1 MRLLTPLVLLL
12 LLAACAPST
21 PVVRP
26 DPVNDANADIEALV
40 QRGDFAAAAERWQA
54 RADETTD
61 SRQANRFRLQAALAW
76 LKDGQPDRAETSLPD
91 ERHLSPDQL
100 VDYNLLRA
108 ELALVRGDLAEAGW
122 RLAAGVEGLDRE
134 QANRHSRL
142 EAMLAE
148 RRDDPAREALS
159 ALEQAIADGD
169 FEPALALALLIEQPQ
184 VALERLLRQQQHRAA
199 LRPWL
204 DLALTARRHL
214 LDPVAVDRALI
225 DWQGRHPAVGYSAA
239 DAADWL
245 TLWRQSWVGPRHLA
259 VLLPGEGPLRAA
271 GDAVASGLL
280 DAWFELP
287 PNQRPALDFLRIDN
301 TADAAVA
308 GWFDARERGADFII
322 GPLERSQVDTLS
334 ELPSPGVPML
344 MLNHPSDQGW
354 ANRLA
359 PGLHAFGLVPEEE
372 AELLAVRALMAGHQ
386 RVLVL
391 FQDSDWG
398 ERVAG
403 QFANT
408 FRLGGGQ
415 IVDQAR
421 YNASQV
427 DHSAL
432 LEVVLELDQSSQRAQ
447 RLSRLLGQPLESE
460 PQRRTDIDLVF
471 LAAREQDG
479 RLIRPQLRFFGA
491 GELPLMA
498 TSQIIAGAPDAR
510 RDEDLDGLYLTL
522 PPWFLDDHSAGA
534 RRVQA
539 ERDNPG
545 IRNPNL
551 SRLHAMG
558 MDAFDI
564 ARWMSLL
571 QADADLYLAGRTG
584 LLRIPGDAR
593 LERDL
598 PLVQLRQGR
607 PVLVQ

>member
-1 MRLLTPLVLLL
+1 MRPLIALVFVLLL
-12 LLAACAPST
+12 SACAPST
-21 PVVRP
+21 PVLRP
-26 DPVNDANADIEALV
+26 DPSSDAGAEIAGLL
-40 QRGDFAAAAERWQA
+40 QRGDYAAAAERLQE
-54 RADETTD
+54 RADEAQDTE
-61 SRQANRFRLQAALAW
+61 RANELRLQAASAW
-76 LKDGQPDRAETSLPD
+76 LRDGQPERAETLLPD
-91 ERHLSPDQL
+91 ERRLSPAQL
-100 VDYNLLRA
+100 LDYNLIRA
-108 ELALVRGDLAEAGW
+108 ELALLRGDLAEAGW

-134 QANRHSRL
+134 QANRHARL
-142 EAMLAE
+142 EALLAE
-148 RRDDPAREALS
+148 RRDDPAREALL
-159 ALEQAIADGD
+159 ALEQAMADGD
-169 FEPALALALLIEQPQ
+169 FEPPLALALLIEQPQ
-184 VALERLLRQQQHRAA
+184 TALERLLRQQQHREP

-204 DLALTARRHL
+204 DLALTARGHL
-214 LDPVAVDRALI
+214 LDPAALDRALI

-239 DAADWL
+239 EAADWL
-245 TLWRQSWVGPRHLA
+245 SLWRQSWAGPGYLA
-259 VLLPGEGPLRAA
+259 VLLPGEGPLRTA

-287 PNQRPALDFLRIDN
+287 PSQRPVLDFLRIGT
-301 TADAAVA
+301 TAEDAIA

-344 MLNHPSDQGW
+344 LLNHPSDQGW
-354 ANRLA
+354 PNRLA

-372 AELLAVRALMAGHQ
+372 AELLAVRALMAGHE
-386 RVLVL
+386 RALVL

-398 ERVAG
+398 DRVAQ
-403 QFANT
+403 QFARS

-421 YNASQV
+421 YDASQV

-432 LEVVLELDQSSQRAQ
+432 LEVVLELDQSGERAR
-447 RLSRLLGQPLESE
+447 RLSRLLGQTIESD

-491 GELPLMA
+491 GDLPLMA

-534 RRVQA
+534 RRLQA
-539 ERDNPG
+539 EQNNPG

-558 MDAFDI
+558 MDAFEI

-584 LLRIPGDAR
+584 VLRIPGDAR